1 MPGDEDPTRSE
12 IITTIPLMVRGVTE
26 KHTCQNEARACE
38 EQWQQCS
45 GSKHIEDTEVSAG
58 GRGTEE
64 SVVWSRSRRS
74 CGRKMVEKVGGGV
87 KALCPEARGQEGLD
101 QKSAHDIFRGPND
114 ALCLAVHTQL
124 NTSGE
129 KGAGGAVVELT
140 TLSHWTALM

>member
-64 SVVWSRSRRS
+64 SVWSQSRRS

-87 KALCPEARGQEGLD
+87 KALPR
-101 QKSAHDIFRGPND
+101 SA
-114 ALCLAVHTQL
+114 
-124 NTSGE
+124 
-129 KGAGGAVVELT
+129 GAGGPGSEECA
-140 TLSHWTALM
+140 